1 MASENNNNNSDKKD
15 NIQPPGQDPAA
26 QDRIDTGLSKELKE
40 ILKSVNKRYGNALRR
55 LAGWD
60 SL

>member
-1 MASENNNNNSDKKD
+1 MASENNNNSDKTD
-15 NIQPPGQDPAA
+15 DIQPPGQDPAA

-55 LAGWD
+55 LANWD